1 MKSDVTNFGNVQ
13 TMIMH
18 KDLFA
23 SMNIVIT
30 PSMEVRTLF
39 DGDMLIIEDK
49 NLSKQSRINCKKLLK
64 HKVITKLYLLAFL
77 LYIILRQKPQSCHK
91 DSP

>member
-39 DGDMLIIEDK
+39 DGDIIIIEDK
-49 NLSKQSRINCKKLLK
+49 NLSKQSRLDNPNYEEDLNQQA
-64 HKVITKLYLLAFL
+64 TKLYNQ
-77 LYIILRQKPQSCHK
+77 IQKYNQLQKALKAQSNN
-91 DSP
+91 

>member
-1 MKSDVTNFGNVQ
+1 METQTKELSNVQ
-13 TMIMH
+13 TLIMH

-49 NLSKQSRINCKKLLK
+49 NLSKQSRLDNPNYEEDLNQQA
-64 HKVITKLYLLAFL
+64 TKLYNQIQEYNEL
-77 LYIILRQKPQSCHK
+77 QKALKAQSNN
-91 DSP
+91 